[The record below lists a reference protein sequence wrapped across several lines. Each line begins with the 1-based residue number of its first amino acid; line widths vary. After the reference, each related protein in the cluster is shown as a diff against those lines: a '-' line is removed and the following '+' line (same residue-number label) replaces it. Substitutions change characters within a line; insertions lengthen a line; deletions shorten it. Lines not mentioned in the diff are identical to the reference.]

1 MSRVDRWRI
10 SSRHNSNRI
19 KSGRLG
25 NVRHKVHKISDRY
38 PTKGISQFHKLEWK
52 NKRQMLGEPMLRRVH
67 LVRAR
72 IQYGKKILNG
82 MYMYG
87 GKNHEN

>member
-1 MSRVDRWRI
+1 MSRIDYWRI
-10 SSRHNSNRI
+10 SSRHNSNRM
-19 KSGRLG
+19 KSGTLCNIRH
-25 NVRHKVHKISDRY
+25 NVKTVLNGRPGCKHTNNARK
-38 PTKGISQFHKLEWK
+38 
-52 NKRQMLGEPMLRRVH
+52 MLGKPMIRHVH

-87 GKNHEN
+87 GKK

>member
-1 MSRVDRWRI
+1 MSRVDHWRI
-10 SSRHNSNRI
+10 SIRHNSNRI
-19 KSGRLG
+19 KSGTLG

-38 PTKGISQFHKLEWK
+38 LTKCISQSHKLEWN
-52 NKRQMLGEPMLRRVH
+52 NKRKMLGEPMLRRVH
-67 LVRAR
+67 LVRTR

-82 MYMYG
+82 MYG

>member
-1 MSRVDRWRI
+1 MSRVDHWRI
-10 SSRHNSNRI
+10 NKIHNSNRM
-19 KSGRLG
+19 KSGKLG
-25 NVRHKVHKISDRY
+25 NVRHNIKKVLNGRPGCKNTNNARKI
-38 PTKGISQFHKLEWK
+38 
-52 NKRQMLGEPMLRRVH
+52 LGKPMLRRVH

-82 MYMYG
+82 MYG

>member
-1 MSRVDRWRI
+1 MSRVDLWVIPRKRY
-10 SSRHNSNRI
+10 RNRI
-19 KSGRLG
+19 KSGKLG
-25 NVRHKVHKISDRY
+25 NVRHNVTKVLNGR
-38 PTKGISQFHKLEWK
+38 TGC
-52 NKRQMLGEPMLRRVH
+52 KRTNNARKMLGKPMLRRVH